1 MLWFMIVDHFIPHMK
16 EDLLPKILPKNLTL
30 IKKWWIKA
38 KLRIPKVSFY
48 YWYCIFF
55 WRDFFDSDFFT
66 HLENQCYEYPD
77 ESSEDQCLN
86 NCLIQRFLK
95 EFGCLHERLRP
106 IDLKNETLQRMKP
119 CILQDLEP
127 KYEEMVK
134 LENNE
139 KSDSV
144 FPDSET
150 GARSECLL
158 FVFKIDIC

>member
-1 MLWFMIVDHFIPHMK
+1 M
-16 EDLLPKILPKNLTL
+16 
-30 IKKWWIKA
+30 
-38 KLRIPKVSFY
+38 
-48 YWYCIFF
+48 
-55 WRDFFDSDFFT
+55 
-66 HLENQCYEYPD
+66 
-77 ESSEDQCLN
+77 N

-95 EFGCLHERLRP
+95 EFGCLHERLRL

-158 FVFKIDIC
+158 FVLIHIC